1 MADAQ
6 VRPFTLAKVVPD
18 QVPEA
23 VPTTPGLFGRVMKAI
38 RRQPMDRPAERPY
51 SSDPI
56 PLETYVAMAGNL
68 EKTPVTEFS
77 LKFLR
82 DMTYNSDLLALIV
95 RTKTNE
101 SFRGG
106 VSIEERFKSKCKT
119 CGREFGEEK
128 LICPFDQGEM
138 IQPDYAQWKVLSQFL
153 KIMNRWDESVMAV
166 MREVDTD
173 VHICDNGWVFLDRD
187 YWFGDDGKITNEE
200 VKSIIRFDPNMMRLI
215 MSRYGMGTS
224 ETGAYAYFCVE
235 HRNTVSEFADKGEHK
250 CKCGKMM
257 IPAWYC
263 ALTRAERFYYGPREI
278 YHVKMYSNAQGY
290 GVPPL
295 MSCYMKVNTL
305 LRMDK
310 FILDAYTLQRSPQEL
325 LILRGKRDNIH
336 RAWEWLMQKARENPN
351 MVYPLVIE
359 GDGGDGNKRV
369 VEHETFALKPI
380 EWEWHEMRDE
390 FRKVVGAVYGVQPM
404 FMGGD
409 ASGSGGLAN
418 EGLQIA
424 VTTLAIKQEQH
435 IWNTFLEFVSD
446 QLMCPDYKFKLN
458 PNEQEDEVRDLEV
471 ERKRLDMAVIM
482 AQLGYNVEL
491 HEDSKGRMDFK
502 YQEKPPAP
510 LGEGLIPQEDVTT
523 DTAKDYLEQDSM
535 SPEQNRDER
544 FGETRRAEEGP
555 PQVGEAVSVGMGLGE
570 LQFDDD
576 MIKVCEKCGGE
587 AEVPNGMEKS
597 YAQDRERTMRMIAG
611 GDPHCDVEGC
621 GEPANRLMIAHH
633 KPDEFAGYASRSGG
647 ANYARWMVYVREHP
661 SNYHLLCPKHHSQ
674 ADERKI
680 PGPEVHR
687 KDVRVLQALAGVE
700 KGSEKLDAS
709 WTRQVLRN
717 HGIRLKPD
725 ESKGYVTCRV
735 CGHDCGS
742 LDGYVDHVEAKHPER
757 VKKSNYV
764 SKPVKSEKNPRGDE
778 NIPIETVQ
786 GATGMNLLESR
797 PGSPG

>member
-1 MADAQ
+1 MADVQ
-6 VRPFTLAKVVPD
+6 VRPFTLAKVMPD
-18 QVPEA
+18 QVPEVA
-23 VPTTPGLFGRVMKAI
+23 PAPPGLFERVMKAI
-38 RRQPMDRPAERPY
+38 RREPMDRPIDRPY
-51 SSDPI
+51 SVDPI
-56 PLETYVAMAGNL
+56 PLETYIAMAGNL

-101 SFRGG
+101 TFRGG

-119 CGREFGEEK
+119 CGREFEEEK
-128 LICPFDQGEM
+128 IICPFDQGEM
-138 IQPDYAQWKVLSQFL
+138 AHPDYNQWKILNAFL

-173 VHICDNGWVFLDRD
+173 VHVCDNGWVFLDRD

-224 ETGAYAYFCVE
+224 ETGAYSYFCVE
-235 HRNTVSEFADKGEHK
+235 HRNKVTEFAEKSEEHK
-250 CKCGKMM
+250 CQCGKVM

-263 ALTRAERFYYGPREI
+263 ALTRAERYYYGPREI

-295 MSCYMKVNTL
+295 MSCYMKVNAL

-310 FILDAYTLQRSPQEL
+310 FILDAYSLQRAPQEL
-325 LILRGKRDNIH
+325 LILRGKRDSIH
-336 RAWEWLMQKARENPN
+336 HAWEWLMQKARENPN

-359 GDGGDGNKRV
+359 GDGGGDSGRRI
-369 VEHETFALKPI
+369 VEHETFSLKPI
-380 EWEWHEMRDE
+380 EWEWSQMRDE
-390 FRKVVGAVYGVQPM
+390 YRRVVSAVYGVQPL
-404 FMGGD
+404 FSGGAGD
-409 ASGSGGLAN
+409 TGGGLAN

-424 VTTLAIKQEQH
+424 VTALAIKQEQH
-435 IWNTFLEFVSD
+435 TWNTFLEFVSD
-446 QLMCPDYKFKLN
+446 QLGCPDYKFKLE
-458 PNEQEDEVRDLEV
+458 PNEQEDELRDLEV
-471 ERKRLDMAVIM
+471 ERKRIDMAVIM
-482 AQLGYNVEL
+482 AQLGYDVEL
-491 HEDSKGRMDFK
+491 HEDAKGRMEFK
-502 YQEKPPAP
+502 FKEKPPAP
-510 LGEGLIPQEDVTT
+510 VGAPGPEGLIPQEDVST
-523 DTAKDYLEQDSM
+523 DTAKDYLESDSM

-544 FGETRRAEEGP
+544 WDEERRRAAGP
-555 PQVGEAVSVGMGLGE
+555 AQVGEAVSVGMGLGE

-576 MIKVCEKCGGE
+576 MEVVKVCEACGGE
-587 AEVPNGMEKS
+587 AEAPDLSNMEKS
-597 YAQDRERTMRMIAG
+597 YSQDRERTMRMIAG

-621 GEPANRLMIAHH
+621 GAPQNRLMIAHH

-661 SNYHLLCPKHHSQ
+661 SNYHLLCPEHHSQ
-674 ADERKI
+674 ADQRKV

-687 KDVRVLQALAGVE
+687 KDVQLLRALAGAE
-700 KGSEKLDAS
+700 KA
-709 WTRQVLRN
+709 
-717 HGIRLKPD
+717 
-725 ESKGYVTCRV
+725 
-735 CGHDCGS
+735 
-742 LDGYVDHVEAKHPER
+742 
-757 VKKSNYV
+757 NYK
-764 SKPVKSEKNPRGDE
+764 SKPIKSKKNPRGDE

-786 GATGMNLLESR
+786 GSQNMNILEAR